1 MKLIKQKTKKRIQK
15 SLYEKIRGN
24 KKSKENIAKDII
36 KIGLSMWDLFKRGR
50 RTIVFIM
57 SRQATLGGP
66 GGMPPPP
73 PPPLFCVAKRKKGN
87 KGKAER
93 LSKQKPL
100 KACHWGQNYTV

>member
-73 PPPLFCVAKRKKGN
+73 PPPPRFFA
-87 KGKAER
+87 
-93 LSKQKPL
+93 
-100 KACHWGQNYTV
+100 